1 MFNPQ
6 NKDPFNVT
14 ISEVGLQEATV
25 FKGFCKKHDD
35 QIFSLI
41 DDYKYIKGDK
51 DQEFL
56 FAYRALAKKHHLEQT
71 KYNMDNS
78 DDRYPKF
85 RKLNPDLYQL
95 SIGIEEA
102 EKDEKKKYMKQW
114 LKNIEKLRSKANS
127 ILKSKEYSQIET
139 KQIVF

>member
-1 MFNPQ
+1 
-6 NKDPFNVT
+6 
-14 ISEVGLQEATV
+14 
-25 FKGFCKKHDD
+25 
-35 QIFSLI
+35 
-41 DDYKYIKGDK
+41 
-51 DQEFL
+51 
-56 FAYRALAKKHHLEQT
+56 
-71 KYNMDNS
+71 MDNS

-102 EKDEKKKYMKQW
+102 EKVEKKKYMKQW

-127 ILKSKEYSQIET
+127 ILKSKGYSQIET